1 MPLMPLVTAGIETA
15 LNLCI
20 KESDEAQQRLTR
32 LKGKVIRVHLKE
44 LNHAL
49 TFVFSQQIDVLA
61 AYEGEPDCDL
71 SLSLAVLPELK
82 DQSNITR
89 LIKQDKLE
97 LEGDIQLA
105 QSLAKLLDEAKPNL
119 EEWLSKATGDAF
131 AHTAV
136 YSAKQVGQFVQQRAQ
151 RHQQHIAE
159 VLTEE
164 WRIAPPPLEVA
175 HFCDQVDDVKSQA
188 ARIEAR
194 LNALLESL

>member
-20 KESDEAQQRLTR
+20 NESSDAQQRLAR
-32 LKGKVIRVHLKE
+32 LKGKVIRVHIKE
-44 LNHAL
+44 LNHGL

-89 LIKQDKLE
+89 LIKQDKLV

-105 QSLAKLLDEAKPNL
+105 QSLAKLFDEAKPDV

-131 AHTAV
+131 AHSAV
-136 YSAKQVGQFVQQRAQ
+136 YSVKQVGQFVQQRAQ
-151 RHQQHIAE
+151 RHQRHIAE

-164 WRIAPPPLEVA
+164 WRIAPAPLEVA

-188 ARIEAR
+188 AQVEAR
-194 LNALLESL
+194 LNALLETL